1 MKTFNFNNLLI
12 NPQEL
17 ISPLSEKEI
26 KRLLIDAINEYFDR
40 KITLGTLAQ
49 AAKSIKKCASVP
61 LNGLV
66 SDIDEIITLTFVK
79 EMLSDI
85 VENLNGKSYE

>member
-1 MKTFNFNNLLI
+1 MLTFNNLLI

-26 KRLLIDAINEYFDR
+26 KRLMIDAINAYFDK
-40 KITLGTLAQ
+40 KITLSMLTQTAQ
-49 AAKSIKKCASVP
+49 SIKKCASVP

-66 SDIDEIITLTFVK
+66 SDIDEIISLTFVK

-85 VENLNGKSYE
+85 VEDLND